1 MSLHDIKKKLDVLR
15 LFEKSTNAM
24 KLMSL
29 SLHHQIKKM
38 TPQIS
43 AHINEVKLFVDEYFD
58 LDYSGN
64 KVFIFVGAER
74 GFCGDY
80 MDTLVKKFYF
90 INKNNPDAFF
100 IIIGKIFYNKI
111 KKDAVGNVVSIVDF
125 KLQNIDKIITSII
138 KTITERDIKVADFF
152 AVKARSLSEREMY
165 VRSVVVS
172 VAHYHVK
179 KNFLL
184 GHFNS
189 LDIVSHFFYDFF
201 FSQLKL
207 ILLESLYAEQGAR
220 FISMDTA
227 LKNAKDIIDKNNKL
241 YFKMRQ
247 KKINAELDDLVS
259 NLL

>member
-1 MSLHDIKKKLDVLR
+1 MSLHDIKKKLHVLR

-38 TPQIS
+38 IPPIS
-43 AHINEVKLFVDEYFD
+43 AYIGEIKLFVDEYFD
-58 LDYSGN
+58 LDYNGK
-64 KVFIFVGAER
+64 KVFIFIGAER

-80 MDTLVKKFYF
+80 MDALVKKFHVMNKTYPNASF
-90 INKNNPDAFF
+90 IV
-100 IIIGKIFYNKI
+100 IGKIFYNKI
-111 KKDAVGNVVSIVDF
+111 KKDAMGNVISIVDF
-125 KLQNIDKIITSII
+125 KLQNIDTIIYSILKIT
-138 KTITERDIKVADFF
+138 TEYNIGVADFF
-152 AVKARSLSEREMY
+152 AAKARSLSEREIY
-165 VRSVVVS
+165 VRSIIVS
-172 VAHYHVK
+172 AAHCNVK
-179 KNFLL
+179 KDFLL

-189 LDIVSHFFYDFF
+189 FDIVSFFFNDFI

-207 ILLESLYAEQGAR
+207 ILLDSLYAEQGAR
-220 FISMDTA
+220 FISMDAA

-247 KKINAELDDLVS
+247 KKINSELDDLVS